1 MLQQFGESN
10 NGPFSGEQP
19 RRGRHSL
26 EVALGEII
34 SKDPGVPPGL
44 LYTAKEVIKRVESD
58 QPTDQAQKDAAFL
71 LQWLRQHANKQEPEP
86 TSKPVFDPVAHQR
99 SIDLANEYNLLHAG
113 SDTTAPLYWTP
124 ITPQD

>member
-26 EVALGEII
+26 EAALGEII
-34 SKDPGVPPGL
+34 STDPGVPPGL
-44 LYTAKEVIKRVESD
+44 LYTTKGVIRRVEEDRPSR
-58 QPTDQAQKDAAFL
+58 QAQEDAAFL
-71 LQWLRQHANKQEPEP
+71 LQWFRRRANQPEPEP
-86 TSKPVFDPVAHQR
+86 ASKPAFDPVAHQR